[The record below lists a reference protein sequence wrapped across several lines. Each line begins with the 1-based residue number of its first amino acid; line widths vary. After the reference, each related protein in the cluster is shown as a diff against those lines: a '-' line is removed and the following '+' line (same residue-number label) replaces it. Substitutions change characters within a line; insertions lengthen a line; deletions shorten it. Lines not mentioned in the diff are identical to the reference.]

1 MSYKPRHAEPSAAAR
16 ASKVAR
22 AAVAGGAA
30 AGVAVTAAVAGV
42 PAAFAAPLPPAGFT
56 AVTHVVNNYDDGGN
70 GFWSVDDET
79 RTLTVSVAA
88 SQAGV
93 PEGDTAF
100 TAAIKDH
107 GTWNAIA
114 GAFTPNQAGA
124 AAGEKI
130 TRSEDG
136 TFTGSAS
143 YSFTAPSADVPSA
156 ANVAKYVND
165 NFTKPA
171 SGPDSAG
178 QWYLQAFTAAQ
189 QPAVTG
195 SIGDDWTWAYGDAC
209 QSWTDSAANGDGQGS
224 ADGNI
229 TGKACVFPYT
239 YDGRPSYVAPTRES
253 ITFKE
258 NTGTWVEFT
267 IRGTGPINGH
277 HGWVDAQGG
286 GALNAGVYTGLE
298 AGHGYG
304 VTYTPVTGRGSLQR
318 IPGSHGG
325 TAFFVSGTPSA

>member
-1 MSYKPRHAEPSAAAR
+1 MGYNKPRHGRQSLGQKASRGAR
-16 ASKVAR
+16 
-22 AAVAGGAA
+22 AA
-30 AGVAVTAAVAGV
+30 AGVTVAGGVVAVAAAA
-42 PAAFAAPLPPAGFT
+42 PAAFAAPLPLVT
-56 AVTHVVNNYDDGGN
+56 AVTHVAGNADDGGN
-70 GFWSVDDET
+70 GTWAYDNFT
-79 RTLTVSVAA
+79 RTLKVSRDASVTPPAGEAAYTATVSDA
-88 SQAGV
+88 
-93 PEGDTAF
+93 
-100 TAAIKDH
+100 
-107 GTWNAIA
+107 GTWRAVF
-114 GAFTPNQAGA
+114 GAFTPNQGGA
-124 AAGEKI
+124 DLGLKI
-130 TRSEDG
+130 GRNADG
-136 TFTGSAS
+136 TFTGTAS
-143 YSFTAPSADVPSA
+143 YSFDAPAADVPSA

-171 SGPDSAG
+171 SGPDSTS

-195 SIGDDWTWAYGDAC
+195 SIGDDFTWTYGNAC
-209 QSWTDSAANGDGQGS
+209 QSWTDSAADGDGQGS

-239 YDGRPSYVAPTRES
+239 YDGRPSYVAPTREN

-267 IRGTGPINGH
+267 IQGPGPIDGH

-286 GALNAGVYTGLE
+286 GALNAGVYSGLD

-304 VTYTPVTGRGSLQR
+304 VTYTPVTGRGSFQR